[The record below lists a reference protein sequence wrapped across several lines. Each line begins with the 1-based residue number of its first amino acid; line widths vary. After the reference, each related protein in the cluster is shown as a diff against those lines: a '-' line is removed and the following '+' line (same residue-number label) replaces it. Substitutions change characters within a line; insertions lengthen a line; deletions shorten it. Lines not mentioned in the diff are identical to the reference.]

1 MDWQQAK
8 VDAKRRA
15 MEAEDAR
22 RAELKRVRDE
32 HNAVLNQAAKD
43 DFQARIDQARA
54 QGGRAIACTVAFAT
68 SWTRRSAATSASASW
83 TRANGAIQKEEERR
97 RLDEREEY
105 RQFAYN
111 EARRKQRER
120 EDRIKQKM
128 ADEAEAVADH
138 MAMLNFQREM
148 TKTERQLVAED
159 RRYKAAQ
166 KAKRDAHHRFKL
178 QQKIDRE
185 TAKAEHIAY
194 LRNQMREDAVR
205 TNVLEAERRRL
216 EREAARK
223 ELHGTYAEGGR
234 APSFTR
240 GTRVYGKIGLGVTG
254 EEPKYHSG
262 GGGRGSAGGGG
273 ESAIKR
279 GLDVAEGFTGG
290 RITITRA
297 GEKIRSRPRRRCP
310 AAPPEEARDEAPRRS
325 YAYGE
330 RNGRGDEPDVPP
342 QYVDVPG
349 PEAITARER
358 RDSAGTS
365 EPGAEPEIF
374 APEETSAAAA
384 DAAKDGFDDE
394 NEDPKSEQ

>member
-1 MDWQQAK
+1 
-8 VDAKRRA
+8 
-15 MEAEDAR
+15 
-22 RAELKRVRDE
+22 
-32 HNAVLNQAAKD
+32 
-43 DFQARIDQARA
+43 
-54 QGGRAIACTVAFAT
+54 
-68 SWTRRSAATSASASW
+68 
-83 TRANGAIQKEEERR
+83 
-97 RLDEREEY
+97 
-105 RQFAYN
+105 
-111 EARRKQRER
+111 
-120 EDRIKQKM
+120 M
-128 ADEAEAVADH
+128 ADEDEAVAEH
-138 MAMLNFQREM
+138 MATLNFNREM

-166 KAKRDAHHRFKL
+166 KAKRDAHYRFKL

-185 TAKAEHIAY
+185 TAKADHIAH
-194 LRNQMREDAVR
+194 LRKQMREDAVR

-223 ELHGTYAEGGR
+223 ELHQTYAE
-234 APSFTR
+234 AAVPKSFTR
-240 GTRVYGKIGLGVTG
+240 GTRVYGKIGLGETG
-254 EEPKYHSG
+254 DEPKYHSS
-262 GGGRGSAGGGG
+262 GGGRGS
-273 ESAIKR
+273 S
-279 GLDVAEGFTGG
+279 TGG
-290 RITITRA
+290 RSRRQDSMSPGGSTGGADAYESRRA
-297 GEKIRSRPRRRCP
+297 VSLSPSATSAADP
-310 AAPPEEARDEAPRRS
+310 APPEDPAAYDEAALRDAEEEYDESPRRS

-330 RNGRGDEPDVPP
+330 RNGRGDDPDVPP